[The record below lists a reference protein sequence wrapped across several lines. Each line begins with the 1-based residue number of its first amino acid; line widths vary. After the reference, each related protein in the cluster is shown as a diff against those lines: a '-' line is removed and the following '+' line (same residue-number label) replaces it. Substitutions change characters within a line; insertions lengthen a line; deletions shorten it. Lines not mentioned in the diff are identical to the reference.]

1 MSAYQDPGAYQ
12 DPDTTQR
19 PRTLYRSRR
28 SRVIAGVCG
37 GLAEYFGWDP
47 TVVRLRFVASFLL
60 PGPQA
65 VFYLVAWIIIPS
77 EP

>member
-1 MSAYQDPGAYQ
+1 MSTYQNPH
-12 DPDTTQR
+12 DTFQR

-28 SRVIAGVCG
+28 HRVIAGVCG
-37 GLAEYFGWDP
+37 GLADYFGWDP
-47 TVVRLRFVASFLL
+47 TLVRMVFVASFLL

-65 VFYLVAWIIIPS
+65 IFYLAAWIIIPN